1 MRHRALVATEAL
13 LIVGLLLEL
22 ATRQVQASHLPN
34 WGKVLF
40 IMAMT
45 VGLFGSLVLVLHSAL
60 GAAIGK
66 GYEALDGLPI
76 PLLHLAVVAALF
88 WCYSQVYGLALW

>member
-13 LIVGLLLEL
+13 LTVGILLEM

-45 VGLFGSLVLVLHSAL
+45 VGLFGALVLVLHSTL

-66 GYEALDGLPI
+66 GYEALEGLPL
-76 PLLHLAVVAALF
+76 PLMHLVTAVLLF
-88 WCYSQVYGLALW
+88 WAYSHVWALPVW